1 MSYPIFDLLSIHC
14 SRLLNR
20 KFSSFQTKFRQ
31 GVMLKYLI
39 FVPKATVFILF
50 LLYLLVIFIFLC
62 FYLPSYYWFFF
73 IFLLLFSFFIVAVFL
88 KREFINQSI
97 FSRPLIVARWL
108 PLRCYINFSDM
119 IYGQWRN

>member
-73 IFLLLFSFFIVAVFL
+73 IFLLLFSFFIVAVFFVL
-88 KREFINQSI
+88 FLFIYFKS
-97 FSRPLIVARWL
+97 FL
-108 PLRCYINFSDM
+108 
-119 IYGQWRN
+119 GQLFCPGPEGHFLSLYYFILSFK